1 MRSSIREVEARVAS
15 NSLMLR
21 DISWRYFDFLLLG
34 AVVLA
39 IAFGTTMIRSAV
51 AGNEELLPLINRQI
65 YFALIGI
72 VLIFI
77 VAAIDYRYWM
87 ALYRPIFIVISLF
100 LLALSLPSLGLE
112 AFGAQR
118 WFQVG
123 VLFLQPTEFAKIAA
137 ILLLARYFDKNEN
150 QPRNVRWLVYA
161 ALWAWGIAI
170 WILLQPN
177 LSNVV
182 VLMVILAS
190 LLWFNG
196 VQIKHVA
203 IIGGIGA
210 VFLGAIFG
218 LTFLGIRLPFLR
230 DYQQQ
235 RIENFIMPNREETFG
250 ETYNVD
256 QAKIAIGSG
265 GLFGKGY
272 GHGTQT
278 QLRFLKVRHT
288 DFIFSAVSEE
298 FGLVGA
304 LIVISVIV
312 FVVYRCL
319 RAAQKSRDVAGMSIA
334 YGVATLIFFQGMV
347 NIGVNLNIVPV
358 SGLPLPFI
366 SYGGSGLTS
375 LMLGI
380 GLVES
385 VAMRH
390 RQLEF

>member
-1 MRSSIREVEARVAS
+1 
-15 NSLMLR
+15 MLR
-21 DISWRYFDFLLLG
+21 DLSWRYFDFLLLG
-34 AVVLA
+34 AVVVA

-65 YFALIGI
+65 YFAILGI
-72 VLIFI
+72 VLIFV

-87 ALYRPIFIVISLF
+87 ALYRPIYIVILGF
-100 LLALSLPSLGLE
+100 LVTLTGFGQT

-137 ILLLARYFDKNEN
+137 ILILARYFGATANR
-150 QPRNVRWLVYA
+150 PRDVRWAVGA
-161 ALWAWGIAI
+161 VLWASGII
-170 WILLQPN
+170 VMILLQPN

-182 VLMVILAS
+182 VLSVILAAM
-190 LLWFNG
+190 LWFNG
-196 VQIKHVA
+196 VQLQHVIAAAA
-203 IIGGIGA
+203 IGVLA
-210 VFLGAIFG
+210 VGTIFG
-218 LTFLGIRLPFLR
+218 LTYLGIRIPFLQE
-230 DYQQQ
+230 YQQK
-235 RIENFIMPNREETFG
+235 RIENFILPNQEETFG
-250 ETYNVD
+250 ETYNID

-298 FGLVGA
+298 FGFVGA
-304 LIVISVIV
+304 TLVIAIIAFIVW
-312 FVVYRCL
+312 RCL
-319 RAAQKSRDVAGMSIA
+319 RTAQKARDVAGMSIA

-347 NIGVNLNIVPV
+347 NVGVNLNIVPV

-366 SYGGSGLTS
+366 SYGGSGLTA

-385 VAMRH
+385 VAMRYK
-390 RQLEF
+390 QLEF

>member
-1 MRSSIREVEARVAS
+1 
-15 NSLMLR
+15 MLR
-21 DISWRYFDFLLLG
+21 DISWRHFDFWLLG

-39 IAFGTTMIRSAV
+39 TAFGTTMIRSAV
-51 AGNEELLPLINRQI
+51 AGNEVLLPLINRQI
-65 YFALIGI
+65 YFALAGL
-72 VLIFI
+72 VLIFL

-87 ALYRPIFIVISLF
+87 ALYRPMYAVIFLF
-100 LLALSLPSLGLE
+100 LVTLTGFGQT

-123 VLFLQPTEFAKIAA
+123 VLFLQPTEFAKIVA
-137 ILLLARYFDKNEN
+137 ILVLARYFHATQN
-150 QPRNVRWLVYA
+150 QPRDLRWLAGAV
-161 ALWAWGIAI
+161 LWASGII
-170 WILLQPN
+170 GLILLQPN

-182 VLMVILAS
+182 VLSVILGAM
-190 LLWFNG
+190 LWFNG
-196 VQIKHVA
+196 VDVKHVIA
-203 IIGGIGA
+203 IGA
-210 VFLGAIFG
+210 VGAIG
-218 LTFLGIRLPFLR
+218 LVTVVGVTAAGIRIPFMQE
-230 DYQQQ
+230 YQQD
-235 RIENFIMPNREETFG
+235 RIANFILPEEDATFG
-250 ETYNVD
+250 ATYNVQ
-256 QAKIAIGSG
+256 QALIAIGSG
-265 GLFGKGY
+265 GLTGQGY

-298 FGLVGA
+298 FGFVGA
-304 LIVISVIV
+304 TLVIVIIMLVIW
-312 FVVYRCL
+312 RCL
-319 RAAQKSRDVAGMSIA
+319 RAAQKARDVAGMSIA

-385 VAMRH
+385 VAMRF

>member
-1 MRSSIREVEARVAS
+1 
-15 NSLMLR
+15 MLR
-21 DISWRYFDFLLLG
+21 NISWRYFDFWLLG

-39 IAFGTTMIRSAV
+39 TAFGTTMIRSAV
-51 AGNEELLPLINRQI
+51 AGNEVLLPLINRQI
-65 YFALIGI
+65 YFAVAGLA
-72 VLIFI
+72 LIFV

-87 ALYRPIFIVISLF
+87 ALYRPIAIVMSLLLFGLF
-100 LLALSLPSLGLE
+100 LSAQ
-112 AFGAQR
+112 AVFGSAR
-118 WFQVG
+118 WFSVG

-137 ILLLARYFDKNEN
+137 ILLLARYFDKTQNH
-150 QPRNVRWLVYA
+150 PRDLRWIIVAFIWVMGL
-161 ALWAWGIAI
+161 GI

-182 VLMVILAS
+182 VLMVILAA

-196 VQIKHVA
+196 IQLKHLLLFGV
-203 IIGGIGA
+203 IGFLVISTVVGLSA
-210 VFLGAIFG
+210 V
-218 LTFLGIRLPFLR
+218 GIRIPFLQE
-230 DYQQQ
+230 YQQQ
-235 RIENFIMPNREETFG
+235 RIANFILPDPNATFG
-250 ETYNVD
+250 ATYNVQ
-256 QAKIAIGSG
+256 QALIAIGSG

-288 DFIFSAVSEE
+288 DFIFSAISEE
-298 FGLVGA
+298 FGLVGG
-304 LIVISVIV
+304 LLVIIIIVLVIW
-312 FVVYRCL
+312 RCI
-319 RAAQKSRDVAGMSIA
+319 RAAQKARDVAGMTIA

-385 VAMRH
+385 VAMRN

>member
-1 MRSSIREVEARVAS
+1 MK
-15 NSLMLR
+15 
-21 DISWRYFDFLLLG
+21 FL
-34 AVVLA
+34 
-39 IAFGTTMIRSAV
+39 I
-51 AGNEELLPLINRQI
+51 PLINRQI
-65 YFALIGI
+65 YFALLGI
-72 VLIFI
+72 VLIF
-77 VAAIDYRYWM
+77 VVGAIDYRYWM
-87 ALYRPIFIVISLF
+87 ALYRPIFIVMSGLLFFLF
-100 LLALSLPSLGLE
+100 LSAQ
-112 AFGAQR
+112 AVFGAAR

-137 ILLLARYFDKNEN
+137 ILLLARYFDKTQN
-150 QPRNVRWLVYA
+150 QPRDLRWIMGAFIWVMGL
-161 ALWAWGIAI
+161 GI

-182 VLMVILAS
+182 VLMVILGS

-196 VQIKHVA
+196 IQLKHLA
-203 IIGGIGA
+203 IFAFIGI
-210 VFLGAIFG
+210 FLVGAIVT
-218 LTFLGIRLPFLR
+218 LSTLGIRIPCLQE
-230 DYQQQ
+230 YQQQ
-235 RIENFIMPNREETFG
+235 RIANFIVPDKTATFG
-250 ETYNVD
+250 ATYNVK
-256 QAKIAIGSG
+256 QALVAIGSG

-298 FGLVGA
+298 FGLVGS
-304 LIVISVIV
+304 LLVIIIIVLVIW
-312 FVVYRCL
+312 RCL
-319 RAAQKSRDVAGMSIA
+319 RAAQKARDVAGMNIA

-366 SYGGSGLTS
+366 SYGGSGLTA

-385 VAMRH
+385 VAMRQK
-390 RQLEF
+390 QLDF

>member
-1 MRSSIREVEARVAS
+1 
-15 NSLMLR
+15 MLR
-21 DISWRYFDFLLLG
+21 DISWRYFDFWLLG

-39 IAFGTTMIRSAV
+39 TAFGTTMIRSAV

-65 YFALIGI
+65 YFALAGL
-72 VLIFI
+72 VLIFV
-77 VAAIDYRYWM
+77 VAAIDYRLWI
-87 ALYRPIFIVISLF
+87 AVYRPIFIVMSALLFALF
-100 LLALSLPSLGLE
+100 LSAQ
-112 AFGAQR
+112 AVFGAAR
-118 WFQVG
+118 WFSVG
-123 VLFLQPTEFAKIAA
+123 VLFVQPTEFAKIAA
-137 ILLLARYFDKNEN
+137 ILLLARYFEKTQNR
-150 QPRNVRWLVYA
+150 PRDLRWIFGA
-161 ALWAWGIAI
+161 FLWVMGLAI

-196 VQIKHVA
+196 MQLKHIA
-203 IIGGIGA
+203 LFGGVGFLLVVGIVILSIAGA
-210 VFLGAIFG
+210 DI
-218 LTFLGIRLPFLR
+218 PFLQE
-230 DYQQQ
+230 YQQQ
-235 RIENFIMPNREETFG
+235 RIVNFLLPDPEATFG
-250 ETYNVD
+250 ATYNVQ
-256 QAKIAIGSG
+256 QALIAIGSG
-265 GLFGKGY
+265 GWFGLGY

-288 DFIFSAVSEE
+288 DFIFSAISEE

-304 LIVISVIV
+304 LFVIIVIVLIIW
-312 FVVYRCL
+312 RCL
-319 RAAQKSRDVAGMSIA
+319 RVAQKARDVAGMTIA

-385 VAMRH
+385 VAMRYK
-390 RQLEF
+390 QLDF

>member
-1 MRSSIREVEARVAS
+1 
-15 NSLMLR
+15 MLR
-21 DISWRYFDFLLLG
+21 DIPWRYFDFWLLG

-39 IAFGTTMIRSAV
+39 TAFGTTMIRSAV

-65 YFALIGI
+65 YFALAGL
-72 VLIFI
+72 VLIFV
-77 VAAIDYRYWM
+77 VAAIDYRFWM
-87 ALYRPIFIVISLF
+87 AIYRPIFIVMSILLFSLF
-100 LLALSLPSLGLE
+100 LSAQ
-112 AFGAQR
+112 AVFGAAR

-123 VLFLQPTEFAKIAA
+123 VLFIQPTEFAKIAV
-137 ILLLARYFDKNEN
+137 ILLLARYFNRT
-150 QPRNVRWLVYA
+150 QHRPRDLRWIFVA
-161 ALWAWGIAI
+161 FLWVMGLAI

-196 VQIKHVA
+196 MQLKHIA
-203 IIGGIGA
+203 LFGGIGVLLIGTITILSVA
-210 VFLGAIFG
+210 GVDI
-218 LTFLGIRLPFLR
+218 PFLQ

-235 RIENFIMPNREETFG
+235 RIVTFLLPDPNATFG
-250 ETYNVD
+250 ATYNVQ
-256 QAKIAIGSG
+256 QALIAIGSG
-265 GLFGKGY
+265 GLFGVGY

-288 DFIFSAVSEE
+288 DFIFSAISEE

-304 LIVISVIV
+304 LFVIIVIVLIIW
-312 FVVYRCL
+312 RCL
-319 RAAQKSRDVAGMSIA
+319 RVAQKARDVAGMTIA

-385 VAMRH
+385 VAMRYK
-390 RQLEF
+390 QLDF

>member
-1 MRSSIREVEARVAS
+1 
-15 NSLMLR
+15 MLR
-21 DISWRYFDFLLLG
+21 NISWRYFDFWLLG

-39 IAFGTTMIRSAV
+39 TAFGTTMIRSAV
-51 AGNEELLPLINRQI
+51 AGNEVLLPLINRQI
-65 YFALIGI
+65 SFAVIGLALIF
-72 VLIFI
+72 V

-87 ALYRPIFIVISLF
+87 ALYRPIAIVMSLLLFALF
-100 LLALSLPSLGLE
+100 LSAQ
-112 AFGAQR
+112 AVFGAAR
-118 WFQVG
+118 WFSVG

-137 ILLLARYFDKNEN
+137 ILLLARYFDKTQNH
-150 QPRNVRWLVYA
+150 PRDLRWIIVAFIWVMGL
-161 ALWAWGIAI
+161 GI

-182 VLMVILAS
+182 VLMVILAA

-196 VQIKHVA
+196 IQLKHLLLFGV
-203 IIGGIGA
+203 IG
-210 VFLGAIFG
+210 FLVISTVVG
-218 LTFLGIRLPFLR
+218 LSALGIRIPFLQE
-230 DYQQQ
+230 YQQQ
-235 RIENFIMPNREETFG
+235 RIANFILPDPNATFG
-250 ETYNVD
+250 ATYNVQ
-256 QAKIAIGSG
+256 QALIAIGSG

-288 DFIFSAVSEE
+288 DFIFSAISEE
-298 FGLVGA
+298 FGLVGG
-304 LIVISVIV
+304 LLVIIIIVLVIW
-312 FVVYRCL
+312 RCI
-319 RAAQKSRDVAGMSIA
+319 RAAQKARDVAGMTIA
-334 YGVATLIFFQGMV
+334 YGVATLIFFQGMI

>member
-1 MRSSIREVEARVAS
+1 
-15 NSLMLR
+15 MLR
-21 DISWRYFDFLLLG
+21 DISWRYFDFWLLG

-39 IAFGTTMIRSAV
+39 TAFGATMIHSAV
-51 AGNEELLPLINRQI
+51 AGNEQLLPLFDRQV
-65 YFALIGI
+65 YFALLGI
-72 VLIFI
+72 VVIFV
-77 VAAIDYRYWM
+77 VAAIDYRNWM
-87 ALYRPIFIVISLF
+87 ALYRIIALVMSIGLFALF
-100 LLALSLPSLGLE
+100 LNAQE
-112 AFGAQR
+112 VFGAAR

-123 VLFLQPTEFAKIAA
+123 VLFVQPTEFAKIAA
-137 ILLLARYFDKNEN
+137 ILLLARYFDRTQNH
-150 QPRNVRWLVYA
+150 PRDLRWILIAFMWVMI
-161 ALWAWGIAI
+161 LAI

-177 LSNVV
+177 LSNVI
-182 VLMVILAS
+182 VLMVIFAS

-196 VQIKHVA
+196 LQLKH
-203 IIGGIGA
+203 
-210 VFLGAIFG
+210 LLLFG
-218 LTFLGIRLPFLR
+218 LVGFLLLATIVGLSSVGIRVPFLQ

-235 RIENFIMPNREETFG
+235 RIVNFILPDPNSTFG
-250 ETYNVD
+250 ATYNVE
-256 QAKIAIGSG
+256 QARIAIGSG

-288 DFIFSAVSEE
+288 DFIFSVISEE
-298 FGLVGA
+298 FGLVGS
-304 LIVISVIV
+304 LLVILMIGLVIW
-312 FVVYRCL
+312 RCF
-319 RAAQKSRDVAGMSIA
+319 RTAQKARDVAGMSIA
-334 YGVATLIFFQGMV
+334 YGVATLIFFQGVV

-390 RQLEF
+390 RELEF

>member
-1 MRSSIREVEARVAS
+1 
-15 NSLMLR
+15 MLR
-21 DISWRYFDFLLLG
+21 DISWRYFDFWLLG

-39 IAFGTTMIRSAV
+39 TAFGTTMIRSAV

-65 YFALIGI
+65 YFALAGL

-77 VAAIDYRYWM
+77 VAAIDYRLWI
-87 ALYRPIFIVISLF
+87 AIYRPIFIVMSILLFSLF
-100 LLALSLPSLGLE
+100 LSAQ
-112 AFGAQR
+112 AVFGAAR

-123 VLFLQPTEFAKIAA
+123 VLFVQPTEFAKIAA
-137 ILLLARYFDKNEN
+137 ILLLARYFDKTQH
-150 QPRNVRWLVYA
+150 QPRDLRWILVA
-161 ALWAWGIAI
+161 FLWVMGLAI

-196 VQIKHVA
+196 MQLKHIA
-203 IIGGIGA
+203 LFGGIG
-210 VFLGAIFG
+210 FLLIGAIVILSVAG
-218 LTFLGIRLPFLR
+218 VDIPFLQ

-235 RIENFIMPNREETFG
+235 RIVNFLLPEEEATFG
-250 ETYNVD
+250 ATYNVQ
-256 QAKIAIGSG
+256 QALIAIGSG
-265 GLFGKGY
+265 GWFGLGY

-288 DFIFSAVSEE
+288 DFIFSAISEE

-304 LIVISVIV
+304 LFVIVIIVLVIW
-312 FVVYRCL
+312 RCL
-319 RAAQKSRDVAGMSIA
+319 RAAQKARDVAGMTIA

-385 VAMRH
+385 VAMRYK
-390 RQLEF
+390 QLDF

>member
-1 MRSSIREVEARVAS
+1 
-15 NSLMLR
+15 MLR
-21 DISWRYFDFLLLG
+21 DISWRYFDFWLLG

-39 IAFGTTMIRSAV
+39 TAFGTTMIRSAV
-51 AGNEELLPLINRQI
+51 AGNEQLLPLIDRQI
-65 YFALIGI
+65 SFAFLGI
-72 VLIFI
+72 VVIFV

-87 ALYRPIFIVISLF
+87 ALYRFIAFVMSVGLFALF
-100 LLALSLPSLGLE
+100 LSAQE
-112 AFGAQR
+112 VFGAAR

-123 VLFLQPTEFAKIAA
+123 VLFVQPTEFAKIAA
-137 ILLLARYFDKNEN
+137 ILLLARYFDRTQNH
-150 QPRNVRWLVYA
+150 PRDLRWIVVAFIWVMIL
-161 ALWAWGIAI
+161 AI

-177 LSNVV
+177 LSNVI
-182 VLMVILAS
+182 VLMVIFAS

-196 VQIKHVA
+196 LQLKH
-203 IIGGIGA
+203 
-210 VFLGAIFG
+210 LLIFG
-218 LTFLGIRLPFLR
+218 LIGFLLLATIVGLSSAGIRVPFLQ

-235 RIENFIMPNREETFG
+235 RIVNFILPDPNSTFG
-250 ETYNVD
+250 ATYNVE
-256 QAKIAIGSG
+256 QARIAIGSG

-288 DFIFSAVSEE
+288 DFIFSVISEE
-298 FGLVGA
+298 FGLAGSLLV
-304 LIVISVIV
+304 IVIIGLVIW
-312 FVVYRCL
+312 RCF
-319 RAAQKSRDVAGMSIA
+319 RTAQKARDVAGMSIA
-334 YGVATLIFFQGMV
+334 YGVATLIFFQGVV